1 MIQFYEEG
9 QLLQWSKGEKIGTVE
24 TIANQDSEW
33 TLFKSGARISTDLIN
48 EFMIPIDSVPLDF
61 SQENPILA
69 DAPPPNTILT
79 DTTQPTQDPTINK
92 NPIRTLFNKQKKTD
106 TIDLVLTFPVSA
118 PTCDIFDII
127 NSTFD
132 EDEVIDELTAFIMD
146 QINVESI
153 QTKLVNEIQDLITKK
168 FKH

>member
-1 MIQFYEEG
+1 MIQFYAEG

-24 TIANQDSEW
+24 TIDSQESEW
-33 TLFKSGARISTDLIN
+33 TLFKSGARIATDLIN
-48 EFMIPIDSVPLDF
+48 EFMIPIDSEPLDF
-61 SQENPILA
+61 AQVNPVLA
-69 DAPPPNTILT
+69 DVPVPNTILA
-79 DTTQPTQDPTINK
+79 DTLLPTHDTIINK

-106 TIDLVLTFPVSA
+106 TIDLVLTFPISA
-118 PTCDIFDII
+118 PTSDIFDII

-132 EDEVIDELTAFIMD
+132 EAEVMDELTAFIMD

-153 QTKLVNEIQDLITKK
+153 QTKLIDEIQDLITKK